1 MAQQL
6 SPPPPAP
13 GEGQSHRSVLVA
25 IGALLLGMLLAA
37 LDQTI
42 VSTALPTIVSELGGL
57 DHLSWV
63 VTAYLLAAT
72 AATPLWGKLGDQYGR
87 KKLFQTAIVIFLI
100 GSALCGIAQN
110 MPQLIGF
117 RALQG
122 LGGGGLMVLSMA
134 IVGDLVTPR
143 ERGKYQGLF
152 GAVFGVTSVLGPL
165 LGGFFTEHLSWRWVF
180 YINLP
185 IGVVALVVIAAVL
198 HIPVRREKH
207 TIDYLGTFLIASV
220 ATALVL
226 VASLGGTTWAWSSP
240 QIIALAVL
248 AVVLLVAF
256 IAVER
261 RAVEPV
267 LPLKLFRIRTFSLVA
282 VISFVIGFAMFGAM
296 TYLPTFLQVVHDITP
311 TMSGVHMLPMVF
323 GLLITS
329 TASGQIVSRTG
340 RWKVF
345 PLAGT
350 ALTAVGLL
358 LLHNLDENS
367 STWLMSAYFFV
378 FGAGLGLVMQVLVLV
393 AQNSVSYQDL
403 GVATSGATFFRSIG
417 SAFGVAIFGTIFANR
432 LTGQLT
438 DALAGQSLPSGVDAG
453 RLAADPRAIGQ
464 LPADLRPGVLGAYS
478 TSITDVF
485 LYAVPVVL
493 LAFVL
498 AWFLRE
504 DKLQGSV
511 TAPDSRPDPR
521 LQPRRA
527 LLVRRV
533 RPRAVGAGH
542 PGGPPRDL
550 REDHRAGRL
559 RPAAR
564 GQLAAPADQAARHRR
579 TRAARRDRSRTAACD
594 HRRGPAG
601 RGTRTGP
608 PGGPADDPHRRGGR
622 GRRPP
627 LPGPRGL
634 PGRAPRR
641 LVGPRAPDR
650 PGQTRQRTD
659 RRGQRID
666 QGAPALPD
674 ASPRPRGPP
683 APRRARGPPPG
694 PRRPG
699 RPRPPAPARLTRP
712 PGPPGGTVRHIAAG
726 RVTAPWRTSAPR
738 TGYGG
743 GTPATSRY
751 PCFVYSPRAS
761 TRSWRVSSRSSR
773 TPYDLAASSTAA
785 SSSPPPP
792 VPRNPGRTYTR
803 VSSAVPGPA
812 ASVSTSPAQ
821 LAALLPYRP
830 TTNCPVGG
838 TSRPAPSSASPSA
851 ISSAVA
857 GRCQ

>member
-6 SPPPPAP
+6 SPSPPAP
-13 GEGQSHRSVLVA
+13 GEGQSHRNVLVA

-100 GSALCGIAQN
+100 GSALCGVAQN

-240 QIIALAVL
+240 QIIGLAVL
-248 AVVLLVAF
+248 AVVLLVVF

-311 TMSGVHMLPMVF
+311 TMSGVHMLPMVI

-329 TASGQIVSRTG
+329 TGSGQIVSRTG

-345 PLAGT
+345 PILGT
-350 ALTAVGLL
+350 AITAVGLL
-358 LLHNLDENS
+358 LLHQLDENS
-367 STWLMSAYFFV
+367 STWLMSAFFFV

-403 GVATSGATFFRSIG
+403 GVATSGVTFFRSIG

-438 DALAGQSLPSGVDAG
+438 DALAGQSLPTGVDAG

-464 LPADLRPGVLGAYS
+464 LPADLRPSVLGAYS

-504 DKLQGSV
+504 DRLRGSV
-511 TAPDSRPDPR
+511 TAPDSSQTLASNPVERSSYDECA
-521 LQPRRA
+521 RA
-527 LLVRRV
+527 LSVLATREGRREIYEKITAREGYDLLPAASWLLLRIKRHGTVEPARLAETAPVPLHVITDAARQIEERGLARREGMQMILTDTGAEAVVRLSQAREDSLAELLGDWWGPERPTDLVKLVSELTAEVSGSTRE
-533 RPRAVGAGH
+533 RPH
-542 PGGPPRDL
+542 FPQPPRDHEAHL
-550 REDHRAGRL
+550 RHDEREAL
-559 RPAAR
+559 E
-564 GQLAAPADQAARHRR
+564 RR
-579 TRAARRDRSRTAACD
+579 SDERD
-594 HRRGPAG
+594 GL
-601 RGTRTGP
+601 
-608 PGGPADDPHRRGGR
+608 
-622 GRRPP
+622 GRR
-627 LPGPRGL
+627 LDDRETH
-634 PGRAPRR
+634 
-641 LVGPRAPDR
+641 DR
-650 PGQTRQRTD
+650 PSDDGDEHGRHH
-659 RRGQRID
+659 
-666 QGAPALPD
+666 
-674 ASPRPRGPP
+674 PP
-683 APRRARGPPPG
+683 A
-694 PRRPG
+694 
-699 RPRPPAPARLTRP
+699 
-712 PGPPGGTVRHIAAG
+712 
-726 RVTAPWRTSAPR
+726 
-738 TGYGG
+738 
-743 GTPATSRY
+743 
-751 PCFVYSPRAS
+751 
-761 TRSWRVSSRSSR
+761 
-773 TPYDLAASSTAA
+773 
-785 SSSPPPP
+785 
-792 VPRNPGRTYTR
+792 
-803 VSSAVPGPA
+803 
-812 ASVSTSPAQ
+812 
-821 LAALLPYRP
+821 
-830 TTNCPVGG
+830 
-838 TSRPAPSSASPSA
+838 
-851 ISSAVA
+851 
-857 GRCQ
+857 

>member
-6 SPPPPAP
+6 SPSPPAP

-100 GSALCGIAQN
+100 GSALCGVAQN

-207 TIDYLGTFLIASV
+207 TIDYLGTFLIAAV

-240 QIIALAVL
+240 QIIGLAVL

-261 RAVEPV
+261 RAAEPV
-267 LPLKLFRIRTFSLVA
+267 LPLQLFRIRTFALVA

-329 TASGQIVSRTG
+329 TGSGQIVSRTG

-345 PLAGT
+345 PVLGT
-350 ALTAVGLL
+350 AITAVGLL
-358 LLHNLDENS
+358 LLHQLDENS
-367 STWLMSAYFFV
+367 STWLMSAFFFV

-403 GVATSGATFFRSIG
+403 GVATSGVTFFRSIG

-438 DALAGQSLPSGVDAG
+438 GALAGQSLPPGVDAG

-464 LPADLRPGVLGAYS
+464 LPADLRPSVLGAYS

-504 DKLQGSV
+504 DKLRGSV
-511 TAPDSRPDPR
+511 TAPDTSQTLASNPVERSSYDECA
-521 LQPRRA
+521 RA
-527 LLVRRV
+527 LSVLATREGRREIYEKITARAGYDLLPAASWLLLRIKRHGTVEPARLAETAPVPLHVITDAARQVEERGLARREGLQMILTDTGAEAVVRLSQAREDSLAELLGDWWGPERPTDLVRLVSELTAEVSGSTRE
-533 RPRAVGAGH
+533 RPH
-542 PGGPPRDL
+542 TPQPPRDHEAHL
-550 REDHRAGRL
+550 RQDEREAHE
-559 RPAAR
+559 
-564 GQLAAPADQAARHRR
+564 RR
-579 TRAARRDRSRTAACD
+579 FDEREGHD
-594 HRRGPAG
+594 
-601 RGTRTGP
+601 
-608 PGGPADDPHRRGGR
+608 
-622 GRRPP
+622 RRPDDHE
-627 LPGPRGL
+627 GH
-634 PGRAPRR
+634 
-641 LVGPRAPDR
+641 DR
-650 PGQTRQRTD
+650 PTR
-659 RRGQRID
+659 
-666 QGAPALPD
+666 
-674 ASPRPRGPP
+674 
-683 APRRARGPPPG
+683 
-694 PRRPG
+694 
-699 RPRPPAPARLTRP
+699 
-712 PGPPGGTVRHIAAG
+712 
-726 RVTAPWRTSAPR
+726 
-738 TGYGG
+738 
-743 GTPATSRY
+743 
-751 PCFVYSPRAS
+751 
-761 TRSWRVSSRSSR
+761 
-773 TPYDLAASSTAA
+773 
-785 SSSPPPP
+785 
-792 VPRNPGRTYTR
+792 
-803 VSSAVPGPA
+803 
-812 ASVSTSPAQ
+812 
-821 LAALLPYRP
+821 
-830 TTNCPVGG
+830 
-838 TSRPAPSSASPSA
+838 
-851 ISSAVA
+851 
-857 GRCQ
+857 

>member
-6 SPPPPAP
+6 SPSPPAP

-100 GSALCGIAQN
+100 GSALCGVAQN

-240 QIIALAVL
+240 QIIGLAVL

-267 LPLKLFRIRTFSLVA
+267 LPLKLFRMRTFALVA

-329 TASGQIVSRTG
+329 TGSGQIVSRTG

-345 PLAGT
+345 PILGT
-350 ALTAVGLL
+350 AITAVGLL
-358 LLHNLDENS
+358 LLHQLDENS

-403 GVATSGATFFRSIG
+403 GVATSGVTFFRSIG

-438 DALAGQSLPSGVDAG
+438 DALAGQSLPTGVDAG

-464 LPADLRPGVLGAYS
+464 LPADLRPSVLGAYS

-504 DKLQGSV
+504 DKLRGSV
-511 TAPDSRPDPR
+511 TAPDTSQTLASNPVERSSYDECA
-521 LQPRRA
+521 RA
-527 LLVRRV
+527 LSVLATREGRREIYEKITARAGYDLLPAASWLLLRIKRHGTVEPARLAETAPVPLHVITDAARQVEERGLARREGLQMILTDTGAEAVVRLSQAREDSLAELLGDWWGPERPTDLVKLVSELTAEVSGSTRE
-533 RPRAVGAGH
+533 RPH
-542 PGGPPRDL
+542 FPQPPRDHEAHL
-550 REDHRAGRL
+550 RHDEREAL
-559 RPAAR
+559 E
-564 GQLAAPADQAARHRR
+564 RR
-579 TRAARRDRSRTAACD
+579 FDERD
-594 HRRGPAG
+594 GL
-601 RGTRTGP
+601 
-608 PGGPADDPHRRGGR
+608 
-622 GRRPP
+622 GRR
-627 LPGPRGL
+627 LD
-634 PGRAPRR
+634 GRESH
-641 LVGPRAPDR
+641 
-650 PGQTRQRTD
+650 D
-659 RRGQRID
+659 RRSDDGD
-666 QGAPALPD
+666 DHG
-674 ASPRPRGPP
+674 
-683 APRRARGPPPG
+683 RRHPPP
-694 PRRPG
+694 
-699 RPRPPAPARLTRP
+699 
-712 PGPPGGTVRHIAAG
+712 
-726 RVTAPWRTSAPR
+726 
-738 TGYGG
+738 
-743 GTPATSRY
+743 
-751 PCFVYSPRAS
+751 
-761 TRSWRVSSRSSR
+761 
-773 TPYDLAASSTAA
+773 
-785 SSSPPPP
+785 
-792 VPRNPGRTYTR
+792 
-803 VSSAVPGPA
+803 
-812 ASVSTSPAQ
+812 
-821 LAALLPYRP
+821 
-830 TTNCPVGG
+830 
-838 TSRPAPSSASPSA
+838 
-851 ISSAVA
+851 
-857 GRCQ
+857 

>member
-6 SPPPPAP
+6 SPSPPAP
-13 GEGQSHRSVLVA
+13 GEGQSHRNVLVA

-100 GSALCGIAQN
+100 GSALCGVAQN

-240 QIIALAVL
+240 QIIGLAVL
-248 AVVLLVAF
+248 AVVLLVVF

-311 TMSGVHMLPMVF
+311 TMSGVHMLPMVI

-329 TASGQIVSRTG
+329 TGSGQIVSRTG

-345 PLAGT
+345 PILGT
-350 ALTAVGLL
+350 AITAVGLL
-358 LLHNLDENS
+358 LLHQLDENS
-367 STWLMSAYFFV
+367 STWLMSAFFFV

-403 GVATSGATFFRSIG
+403 GVATSGVTFFRSIG

-438 DALAGQSLPSGVDAG
+438 DALAGQSLPTGVDAG

-464 LPADLRPGVLGAYS
+464 LPADLRPSVLGAYS

-504 DKLQGSV
+504 DRLRGSV
-511 TAPDSRPDPR
+511 TAPDSSQTLASNPVERSSYDECA
-521 LQPRRA
+521 RA
-527 LLVRRV
+527 LSVLATREGRREIYEKITARAGYDLLPAASWLLLRIKRHGTVEPARLAETAPVPLHVITDAARQIEERGLARREGMQMILTDTGAEAVVRLSQAREDSLAELLGDWWGPERPTDLVKLVSELTAEVSGSTRE
-533 RPRAVGAGH
+533 RPH
-542 PGGPPRDL
+542 FPQPPRDHEAHL
-550 REDHRAGRL
+550 RHDEREAL
-559 RPAAR
+559 E
-564 GQLAAPADQAARHRR
+564 RR
-579 TRAARRDRSRTAACD
+579 SDERD
-594 HRRGPAG
+594 GL
-601 RGTRTGP
+601 
-608 PGGPADDPHRRGGR
+608 
-622 GRRPP
+622 GRR
-627 LPGPRGL
+627 LDDRETH
-634 PGRAPRR
+634 
-641 LVGPRAPDR
+641 DR
-650 PGQTRQRTD
+650 PSDDGDEHGRHH
-659 RRGQRID
+659 
-666 QGAPALPD
+666 
-674 ASPRPRGPP
+674 PP
-683 APRRARGPPPG
+683 A
-694 PRRPG
+694 
-699 RPRPPAPARLTRP
+699 
-712 PGPPGGTVRHIAAG
+712 
-726 RVTAPWRTSAPR
+726 
-738 TGYGG
+738 
-743 GTPATSRY
+743 
-751 PCFVYSPRAS
+751 
-761 TRSWRVSSRSSR
+761 
-773 TPYDLAASSTAA
+773 
-785 SSSPPPP
+785 
-792 VPRNPGRTYTR
+792 
-803 VSSAVPGPA
+803 
-812 ASVSTSPAQ
+812 
-821 LAALLPYRP
+821 
-830 TTNCPVGG
+830 
-838 TSRPAPSSASPSA
+838 
-851 ISSAVA
+851 
-857 GRCQ
+857 